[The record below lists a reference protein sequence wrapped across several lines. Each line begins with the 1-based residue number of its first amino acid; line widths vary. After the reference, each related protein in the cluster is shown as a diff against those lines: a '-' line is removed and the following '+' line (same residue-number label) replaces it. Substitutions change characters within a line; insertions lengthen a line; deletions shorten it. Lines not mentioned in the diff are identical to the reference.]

1 MRFFCCC
8 NTNTPCG
15 LCPARPADFA
25 TRDYRI
31 FIPAISPGQFGKPN
45 SGGNPN
51 ADPCA
56 DNVGYDHGYCAIHEP
71 GAFLYASRR
80 LGPCPPGTATGFCM
94 AGYGPNGGSLGG
106 VTTPNIVPYYPGPG
120 SESRDPVTFL
130 SPGNI
135 QIETPGGGAPAE
147 TRITV
152 LLGNRCGDGFDW
164 PCSSLCVNRMVIGVG
179 WSWFV
184 NVTYTDLVCNT
195 QTTMLTMTKGGAYVS
210 DPFGGAFPETLHL
223 KSASVRPS
231 YAPLGST
238 PGNWGCGYAH
248 HSIGNPGDFVLPSI
262 CPLSYEPDGTL
273 TPPFEIPTTIS
284 IQRYA

>member
-1 MRFFCCC
+1 
-8 NTNTPCG
+8 
-15 LCPARPADFA
+15 
-25 TRDYRI
+25 
-31 FIPAISPGQFGKPN
+31 
-45 SGGNPN
+45 
-51 ADPCA
+51 
-56 DNVGYDHGYCAIHEP
+56 
-71 GAFLYASRR
+71 
-80 LGPCPPGTATGFCM
+80 
-94 AGYGPNGGSLGG
+94 
-106 VTTPNIVPYYPGPG
+106 
-120 SESRDPVTFL
+120 
-130 SPGNI
+130 
-135 QIETPGGGAPAE
+135 
-147 TRITV
+147 
-152 LLGNRCGDGFDW
+152 
-164 PCSSLCVNRMVIGVG
+164 MVIGVG

-210 DPFGGAFPETLHL
+210 DPFAGAFPETLHL